1 MKIFYL
7 FLLLAKFALFDDST
21 NNYEDYINN
30 LPGMQEMNKCM
41 DAGRENIDQCTST
54 TFDNDYQCCELEI
67 AYEDSEDSED
77 SEEDENIRYQH
88 SCVALNGTID
98 LLKAFYE
105 DKKYKALLKEINGF
119 LRFGMYYI
127 DLDNNGEKYY
137 PKPKLSHNQT
147 YKCKDG
153 TYKISYGYEKY
164 TENELKI
171 LDSDT
176 HCLRY
181 FYRYMDAINYQ
192 YDEEKEKILLKSVSN
207 NECFNANLLQSSI
220 DEEITCG
227 YYEFKINYID
237 GTTDNFTTCYLHH
250 ENFYKNGEFDDQT
263 KKEFQSLISQYSSKN
278 GKISKSYITQFSDSK
293 GNTYVFDSSTGKMES
308 LNENSNSN
316 SNSDS
321 DSNGA
326 FYKINFLILILFS
339 IL

>member
-67 AYEDSEDSED
+67 AYEPTKEYK
-77 SEEDENIRYQH
+77 NIRYEH
-88 SCVALNGTID
+88 TCVALNGTID
-98 LLKAFYE
+98 ILKPIYE
-105 DKKYKALLKEINGF
+105 DKKYKAFLKELFGF
-119 LRFGMYYI
+119 LRFGFYLI
-127 DLDNNGEKYY
+127 DLDHNGQRVYLN
-137 PKPKLSHNQT
+137 PNLSHNQT
-147 YKCKDG
+147 YNCKDG
-153 TYKISYGYEKY
+153 TYKMSFGYEKY

-207 NECFNANLLQSSI
+207 NECFNANLLQTTI

-237 GTTDNFTTCYLHH
+237 GTTDNFTTWYLYN

-263 KKEFQSLISQYSSKN
+263 KNEFQSLIYQYSSRLD
-278 GKISKSYITQFSDSK
+278 KISKSYITQFSDYE

-308 LNENSNSN
+308 TN
-316 SNSDS
+316 
-321 DSNGA
+321 SNGA
-326 FYKINFLILILFS
+326 FYKINFLILILFL